1 MIFKKLFVAL
11 YVIKL
16 FAGADDFNLP
26 TMQPYHSITQT
37 QSQPLNRLSSD
48 SVKIAYFIM
57 IHDQP
62 GKFMKLFHK
71 IYSRDQFYLIH
82 IDRKAKPEITEEI
95 QLFLV
100 QFPNAYILES
110 MNIISGGFSM
120 IQAELDAMEFL
131 LNVSTEWDYFINL
144 SGEDYPL
151 KSQTIIREFLAA
163 RRGKNYLFYYDQK
176 FYRPDTLQRIQNHFT
191 ELAHRISSLIYKREF
206 MKGVVPYI
214 GGKWVIFTRDTC
226 AFLSNNKKVMEF
238 EEYYLN
244 TLLPGDSFFQTVLM
258 NTSFHDIIVND
269 DKRAVLEKRYCT
281 KEDPELFIEYLKAN
295 NQLFIR
301 KLDDKIDENIIR
313 YIDESYDLPL
323 TDINEVERELRAGG
337 WQSN

>member
-1 MIFKKLFVAL
+1 M
-11 YVIKL
+11 
-16 FAGADDFNLP
+16 FANADDFNLLA
-26 TMQPYHSITQT
+26 MQTYPSS
-37 QSQPLNRLSSD
+37 QSQAQYLKNISPD

-57 IHDQP
+57 VHDQP
-62 GKFMKLFHK
+62 DRFIKLFQK
-71 IYSRDQFYLIH
+71 IYLRDQFYLIH
-82 IDRKAKPEITEEI
+82 IDRKAKPEVTEEI
-95 QLFLV
+95 QLFLI

-151 KSQTIIREFLAA
+151 KSQAIIRQFLSI
-163 RRGKNYLFYYDQK
+163 RKGKNYLFYYDQK

-214 GGKWVIFTRDTC
+214 GGKWMILTRETC
-226 AFLSNNKKVMEF
+226 AFLSNNKKVMDF
-238 EEYYLN
+238 EDYYLN

-269 DKRAVLEKRYCT
+269 DKRAVIERKFCIN
-281 KEDPELFIEYLKAN
+281 ESPEEFIEYLRSN

-301 KLDDKIDENIIR
+301 KIDDNT
-313 YIDESYDLPL
+313 DESIIQYIHDSYDFPLP
-323 TDINEVERELRAGG
+323 DVNEIERELKAGG
-337 WQSN
+337 WQNN